1 MGQLVVETT
10 DLTKRYNGFT
20 AVNNLNLRIEEGE
33 MFGFL
38 GANGAGKTTTLLMLL
53 GLTEPTSGTV
63 RVCGKDPTR
72 DALEVKRQVGY
83 LPERVGFYEDLTA
96 RQNMRFIANLNHMPR
111 AEAEEKIDSVL
122 GTVGLARVRDQA
134 VGTFSKGMKQRLGIA
149 DILLKE
155 PRLAFLDEPTTGID
169 PNGIDD
175 ILKLIAGMGKKGI
188 TVIFC
193 SHVLPQVQ
201 KLCSRVGIMSK
212 GVLVADGQ
220 IDRLGREVA
229 AGGKF
234 RIEAELDGVGPD
246 VLEAVRQVKGVHD
259 VETVDR
265 TLIIAADSDLRG
277 QISRAIIDSGAL
289 LLGMRVEEYDLEQI
303 FKRYSKEAI

>member
-10 DLTKRYNGFT
+10 ELTKRYNGFT
-20 AVNNLNLRIEEGE
+20 AVNSLNLKIEEGE

-63 RVCGKDPTR
+63 RVCGMDPTR
-72 DALEVKRQVGY
+72 DARDVKRQVGY

-96 RQNMRFIANLNHMPR
+96 RQNLQFTANLNHMR
-111 AEAEEKIDSVL
+111 RTEAEEKIDAVL
-122 GTVGLARVRDQA
+122 GTVGLARVKDQN

-149 DILLKE
+149 DILVKE

-175 ILKLIAGMGKKGI
+175 ILKLISGMGKRGI

-193 SHVLPQVQ
+193 SHILPQVQ
-201 KLCSRVGIMSK
+201 RLCSRVGIMSK
-212 GVLVADGQ
+212 GNLVADGA
-220 IDRLGREVA
+220 IDRLGREVVA
-229 AGGKF
+229 AGKF
-234 RIEAELDGVGPD
+234 RIEAELEGVGPD
-246 VLEAVRQVKGVHD
+246 VIAAVRGVKGVH
-259 VETVDR
+259 EVDAIES
-265 TLIIAADSDLRG
+265 TLIIAAESDLRG
-277 QISRAIIDSGAL
+277 QISRAIIESGAL
-289 LLGMRVEEYDLEQI
+289 LLGMKVEEYDLETI
-303 FKRYSKEAI
+303 FKRYSSEA